1 MAVDIGPKIGIQGE
15 QEFRK
20 ELKQINEGIKTLG
33 SEMKV
38 VTSEFTNQEKSV
50 ESLTK
55 ENDVLERTV
64 NKLNEKLDLQKKMLA
79 ECADKYGEADER
91 TMKWQQAVNKTQA
104 ELNTATAKVKE
115 NEKAMDSLGN
125 EMDDLGDETEDT
137 GKALNDA
144 SKKALSFGDV
154 LKANVLSEAIIGGVK
169 ALGGAIKDIVSGM
182 AGLVKDSAAAADE
195 INTLAIKTGLSTDTI
210 QKFQYAADV
219 IDVPL
224 DTLTGSLSKLTKT
237 MNTARAGTGKAA
249 ENFKSL
255 GISVTDESGALRDNE
270 EVFKEIIEALGNI
283 DNETERDAMAMELL
297 GKSAQD
303 LNPLILGGA
312 DALEELG
319 NKAEEA
325 GLILSGDELNS
336 LNSIQDALDEM
347 SKTLEAAG
355 MTLVST
361 FAEPLSNA
369 IETLLGYVQRL
380 TKAFREGGFQGLADE
395 ISSVTEE
402 LVGFLTDHVD
412 EMGKFAE
419 EVLTAF
425 IDMFVLNL
433 PDLIPA
439 AVSLL
444 TTLGGAI
451 IDHLDELIDAAFQIV
466 SSLADEL
473 LKEDNIR
480 KIIDAGVDLLV
491 AIVSNTAEIIT
502 QIADKLPEIID
513 GIKASLT
520 DEKNIEKM
528 KEAGK
533 KLAKALLQG
542 LKSTLLNVGDEVF
555 GFLGMPTRDTV
566 AQEGRALYEH
576 GDISYDDAVKYYG
589 YTPPSP
595 PSSSAPTSH
604 GGAGTHWGD
613 YYDPALGGT
622 VILQTPE
629 ADTLATYITPSL
641 GSATKAYG
649 TPILN
654 PYS

>member
-55 ENDVLERTV
+55 ENDVLNRTI
-64 NKLNEKLDLQKKMLA
+64 NSLNDRLDLQKKMLEESA
-79 ECADKYGEADER
+79 KAYGEADER

-104 ELNTATAKVKE
+104 ELNTATAKVKD

-169 ALGGAIKDIVSGM
+169 ALGGAIKDIASGM
-182 AGLVKDSAAAADE
+182 AGMVKDSAAAADE
-195 INTLAIKTGLSTDTI
+195 INTLAKKTGLSTDTI

-255 GISVTDESGALRDNE
+255 GISVTDASGNLRDNE
-270 EVFKEIIEALGNI
+270 DVFAEVIAALGEI
-283 DNETERDAMAMELL
+283 PNETERDAMAMELL

-355 MTLVST
+355 MALVST
-361 FAEPLSNA
+361 FAEPLSEGIN
-369 IETLLGYVQRL
+369 TLLGYVQRL
-380 TKAFREGGFQGLADE
+380 TKAFKEGGLEGLAE
-395 ISSVTEE
+395 ELKSITEE
-402 LVGFLTDHVD
+402 FVGFLTDHID
-412 EMGKFAE
+412 EIGKFAE
-419 EVLTAF
+419 DVLTTF
-425 IDMFVLNL
+425 IDMIVENL

-444 TTLGGAI
+444 VTLGMAL

-466 SSLADEL
+466 KSLADEI
-473 LKEDNIR
+473 LKPDNLQ
-480 KIIDAGVDLLV
+480 KIIDAGIDLLV
-491 AIVSNTAEIIT
+491 ALVTDIPAIIAGL
-502 QIADKLPEIID
+502 IEKLPEIID
-513 GIKASLT
+513 GLVAGFSKPENVQKLE
-520 DEKNIEKM
+520 D
-528 KEAGK
+528 AGK
-533 KLAKALLQG
+533 KIMKYIGEGILKAPFKLIDYVMEKLGLQDSPVTMKEMSSG
-542 LKSTLLNVGDEVF
+542 AAGEY
-555 GFLGMPTRDTV
+555 
-566 AQEGRALYEH
+566 AQGIANAYKEGTTA
-576 GDISYDDAVKYYG
+576 DI
-589 YTPPSP
+589 
-595 PSSSAPTSH
+595 SH
-604 GGAGTHWGD
+604 GGGGTKWGD
-613 YYDPALGGT
+613 YYDPALGGM

-641 GSATKAYG
+641 GSSTKAYG
-649 TPILN
+649 QPLLN

>member
-55 ENDVLERTV
+55 ENDVLNRTI
-64 NKLNEKLDLQKKMLA
+64 NSLNDKLDLQKKMLA

-169 ALGGAIKDIVSGM
+169 ALGGAIKDIASGM
-182 AGLVKDSAAAADE
+182 AGMVKDSAAAADE
-195 INTLAIKTGLSTDTI
+195 INTLAKKTGLSTDTI

-319 NKAEEA
+319 QKAEEA
-325 GLILSGDELNS
+325 GLILSGDELNN
-336 LNSIQDALDEM
+336 LNSIQDAMDEM
-347 SKTLEAAG
+347 TKTLQMAG
-355 MTLVST
+355 MSLVST
-361 FAEPLSNA
+361 FAEPLSEALN
-369 IETLLGYVQRL
+369 TLLGYVQRL
-380 TKAFREGGFQGLADE
+380 TKAFKEGGLEGLAE
-395 ISSVTEE
+395 ELKSITEE
-402 LVGFLTDHVD
+402 FVGFLTDHID
-412 EMGKFAE
+412 EIGKFAE
-419 EVLTAF
+419 DILTTF
-425 IDMFVLNL
+425 IDMIVENL

-444 TTLGGAI
+444 VTLGMAL

-466 SSLADEL
+466 KSLADEI
-473 LKEDNIR
+473 LKPDNLQ
-480 KIIDAGVDLLV
+480 KIIDAGIDLLV
-491 AIVSNTAEIIT
+491 ALVTDIPAII
-502 QIADKLPEIID
+502 AGLVEKLPEIID
-513 GIKASLT
+513 GLVAGFSKPENVQKLEDAGRKIMKYIGEGILKAPFKLIDYVMESLGLQDSPVT
-520 DEKNIEKM
+520 VEEMSSGAAGEYAQGIANAY
-528 KEAGK
+528 KEGTTAD
-533 KLAKALLQG
+533 
-542 LKSTLLNVGDEVF
+542 V
-555 GFLGMPTRDTV
+555 
-566 AQEGRALYEH
+566 
-576 GDISYDDAVKYYG
+576 
-589 YTPPSP
+589 
-595 PSSSAPTSH
+595 SH
-604 GGAGTHWGD
+604 GGGGTTWGSSGN
-613 YYDPALGGT
+613 YYDPALGGM
-622 VILQTPE
+622 VINIQTPE
-629 ADTLATYITPSL
+629 SDTLATYITPSL
-641 GSATKAYG
+641 GSSTKAYG
-649 TPILN
+649 QPLLN